1 MSVVIKIQW
10 NVDLTKGQ
18 ETWGFIISRFF
29 SIYFTITGVNKS
41 FVITRTS
48 LHRGSLHRGS
58 TVILVFS
65 FWIGYHFGGFGLI
78 LLVSFSNSVRV
89 STQGGTHLSEI
100 CGSTPNPHRRVLAQ
114 LRRCCLP
121 KRRSQDKLLYKVFV
135 VGGWFI
141 IWSQPFT
148 FNMHALSFTYSSLLK
163 NKASCKL

>member
-58 TVILVFS
+58 TVILVFFLGIIS
-65 FWIGYHFGGFGLI
+65 GGLAFI
-78 LLVSFSNSVRV
+78 LLVSFSNSLRV

-100 CGSTPNPHRRVLAQ
+100 SGSTPNPHPRVLAL

-121 KRRSQDKLLYKVFV
+121 KRRAQDKLLYKVFV

-163 NKASCKL
+163 NKALCKL